1 MRPPARTQADASRP
15 VVLLADPIIPEFE
28 LDLSAR
34 YSLLPLADVDA
45 DTAASARALL
55 TVELP
60 AVTAELMGA
69 LSKLE
74 LVLASSVGVDH
85 VDLAACRRRGI
96 AVTNAGGA
104 FSDDAADY
112 AVGLVIAALRRVAAA
127 DAYDRRG
134 SWPDGGPRLQ
144 G

>member
-1 MRPPARTQADASRP
+1 MRPPARTQADASKP

-28 LDLSAR
+28 LELSAR

-69 LSKLE
+69 LPKLE

-112 AVGLVIAALRRVAAA
+112 AVGLVIAALRRVRPTGRLAG
-127 DAYDRRG
+127 RRG
-134 SWPDGGPRLQ
+134 LSPRHQ